1 MPDIQVAEKVLNAN
15 DRCDKCGSQAYF
27 AVFLE
32 TGELYF
38 CRHHYL
44 ENKLILKEIA
54 TDIIDQ
60 SAELHRHQGIG
71 TYSDSAPEEI

>member
-1 MPDIQVAEKVLNAN
+1 MEAEIQITEKVLNAN
-15 DRCDKCGSQAYF
+15 DRCDQCGSQAYF
-27 AVFLE
+27 AVLLE

-44 ENKLILKEIA
+44 KNESVLVELA

-60 SAELHRHQGIG
+60 SAELHRRQEIG
-71 TYSDSAPEEI
+71 VYPDSGL

>member
-1 MPDIQVAEKVLNAN
+1 MPADIQVAEKVLNAN

-27 AVFLE
+27 AVLLE

-38 CRHHYL
+38 CRHHFIQN
-44 ENKLILKEIA
+44 ESILKELA

-60 SAELHRHQGIG
+60 SAELHRRQETGS
-71 TYSDSAPEEI
+71 YPDLDPA